1 MTTTENPA
9 APLPFLLPAANLAV
23 GDTVRDTDVPD
34 WTIAGIT
41 TTREGDV
48 AVRWADGGRGWFA
61 AGHLVQ
67 VMSRQ
72 PVAVLNDLV
81 TALTELTDE
90 WQQTAVR
97 LDKTR
102 ENAAQDGNVRVTER
116 ADAGVAWLKGCTAE
130 VRAILDRL
138 Q

>member
-9 APLPFLLPAANLAV
+9 TQLPFLIPAANLAV

-67 VMSRQ
+67 VVRRQ

-81 TALTELTDE
+81 TALTGLTDQ
-90 WQQTAVR
+90 WT
-97 LDKTR
+97 
-102 ENAAQDGNVRVTER
+102 
-116 ADAGVAWLKGCTAE
+116 GVAAADVRDANPDESPLLAADLLAEARVLRQCSVE